1 MHEFPASPPQGS
13 TVSRIY
19 SALGLVMGGKAG
31 AGVLSLIYLMISAR
45 TLGPVDFGVLVL
57 VHGYVVMV
65 VGIVEFPAWQAII
78 RYGAEAERDAQP
90 HRLARLLRFSAV
102 VELSAGALAVAVAA
116 VLAPMAGPVLGW
128 SDAALAL
135 AVPYSI
141 AALGSVRSTPAGY
154 LQLIGR
160 FDLIGAHNMVA
171 PGVRLIGAM
180 IVALAG
186 WGLKGFLIAWMVAA
200 VAEFAV
206 LWGLG
211 LWLAYRHLG
220 RTLIRPEAGRVTRD
234 NRDIWRFLIAN
245 NVDVTLGE
253 LAGRAAPLI
262 VGGILGAGAAGLF
275 SVAHRATM
283 IIAQPA
289 QMLGNTAYAE
299 LARLVSA
306 GDGGR
311 PLRRALV
318 KVTVLAL
325 LASLPVVAIVALV
338 PGVVVRLLAGDAF
351 QGAAT
356 LMVWLMVGRAILMVV
371 PPCRS
376 ALSALGRPGVS
387 LSVNLVASLVF
398 LSALPV
404 LLQLFGLVGAGIQ
417 AVLQALAV
425 SVALAVLT
433 ARISRAQDQ

>member
-1 MHEFPASPPQGS
+1 
-13 TVSRIY
+13 
-19 SALGLVMGGKAG
+19 
-31 AGVLSLIYLMISAR
+31 
-45 TLGPVDFGVLVL
+45 
-57 VHGYVVMV
+57 
-65 VGIVEFPAWQAII
+65 
-78 RYGAEAERDAQP
+78 
-90 HRLARLLRFSAV
+90 
-102 VELSAGALAVAVAA
+102 
-116 VLAPMAGPVLGW
+116 
-128 SDAALAL
+128 
-135 AVPYSI
+135 
-141 AALGSVRSTPAGY
+141 
-154 LQLIGR
+154 
-160 FDLIGAHNMVA
+160 
-171 PGVRLIGAM
+171 
-180 IVALAG
+180 
-186 WGLKGFLIAWMVAA
+186 
-200 VAEFAV
+200 
-206 LWGLG
+206 
-211 LWLAYRHLG
+211 
-220 RTLIRPEAGRVTRD
+220 
-234 NRDIWRFLIAN
+234 
-245 NVDVTLGE
+245 
-253 LAGRAAPLI
+253 
-262 VGGILGAGAAGLF
+262 
-275 SVAHRATM
+275 M